1 MEARHKAKSCNVE
14 DSICRAIFFEASSL
28 KNLRA
33 SIKRR
38 NNTHTNRRRK
48 FFSLQEER
56 EGHRGDTHSKG
67 KESPNPKKISMSK
80 TSPLISRLLLVFAH

>member
-28 KNLRA
+28 KNLRT

-56 EGHRGDTHSKG
+56 EGHRGDTHQKVRNHPTQ
-67 KESPNPKKISMSK
+67 KNQY
-80 TSPLISRLLLVFAH
+80 V